1 MAKVKT
7 AVIVGS
13 NRRGS
18 INGKLLTHLN
28 VADELGA
35 FGENSASIRKRVA
48 DRLDWLGAKLGAKLD
63 PQANMSGETRISS
76 PDSRIGLYV
85 VPTDEELMIAR
96 HTLALVAAA
105 R

>member
-1 MAKVKT
+1 MAKVKI
-7 AVIVGS
+7 AVIVS
-13 NRRGS
+13 SDRRGS

-48 DRLDWLGAKLGAKLD
+48 DRLDWLGAKLD

>member
-1 MAKVKT
+1 MAKVNI

-28 VADELGA
+28 GADELGA

-48 DRLDWLGAKLGAKLD
+48 DRLAWLGAKLD

-76 PDSRIGLYV
+76 PDSRVGLYV

-96 HTLALVAAA
+96 HTLALVFGSQTNQ
-105 R
+105 

>member
-1 MAKVKT
+1 MAKVKI

-48 DRLDWLGAKLGAKLD
+48 DRLDWLGAKLG